1 MPKTELPE
9 YRLTTAA
16 EQDLLQISLYGLQQ
30 FGPQQARVY
39 YIRLVNRFEE
49 LAKTP
54 ELYQPVEHIRKG
66 YRRSVCGAHSIY
78 YRVQQDSVEIVR
90 ILGAQEFRSSSSPFG
105 E

>member
-1 MPKTELPE
+1 MPEAEYPE

-39 YIRLVNRFEE
+39 YTRLVNRFEE

-78 YRVQQDSVEIVR
+78 YRVHQDSVEIVR
-90 ILGAQEFRSSSSPFG
+90 ILGTQELGRSLGPAP
-105 E
+105 

>member
-1 MPKTELPE
+1 MPRAESHE

-16 EQDLLQISLYGLQQ
+16 EQDLLLISLYGLQQ

-39 YIRLVNRFEE
+39 HTRLVNRFEE

-54 ELYQPVEHIRKG
+54 DLYQPVEHIRKG

-78 YRVQQDSVEIVR
+78 YRVHENKIEIVR
-90 ILGAQEFRSSSSPFG
+90 ILGAQELGRSLSPTS
-105 E
+105 